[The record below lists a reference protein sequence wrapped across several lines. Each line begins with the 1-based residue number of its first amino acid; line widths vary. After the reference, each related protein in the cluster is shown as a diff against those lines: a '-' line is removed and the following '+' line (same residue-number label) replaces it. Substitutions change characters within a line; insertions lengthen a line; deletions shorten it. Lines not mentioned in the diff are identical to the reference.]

1 MGYTVK
7 DILQIAITSEAEAQ
21 TFYLHLKNKTDQYF
35 LKEQIAGLA
44 EEEGRH
50 KNAIAAL
57 MKRKGVSATVSAERM
72 ESLELPSLA
81 FDPEK
86 SLSELF
92 ELAKG
97 GEDAARRFYASLAEV
112 VEGEE
117 ERALLRYLS
126 EMEASHYHLLDA
138 ELTAIKHFERFDD
151 FNEMMHAG
159 P

>member
-1 MGYTVK
+1 MAYTIK
-7 DILQIAITSEAEAQ
+7 DILQIAITSEAETQ
-21 TFYLHLKNKTDQYF
+21 KFYLHLRNKTDQYF
-35 LKEQIAGLA
+35 LKEKINELA

-50 KNAIAAL
+50 KNLITAL
-57 MKRKGVSATVSAERM
+57 MKRKGISAPVTEEQM
-72 ESLELPSLA
+72 ESLELPSLV

-97 GEDAARRFYASLAEV
+97 GEDAARRFYAALAEDV
-112 VEGEE
+112 VGDE

-138 ELTAIKHFERFDD
+138 ELAAIEHFERFDE